1 MVIRSN
7 GSSFP
12 STMQPTYKVA
22 SGYRRTRSAALL
34 VIALFCLYSHSKEVN
49 QSTIARILCSTQ
61 ETRPSRRVGGRFLC
75 GTASPSQGE
84 TTETTET
91 GEEVVT
97 PPAEEGSGLDE
108 VFPPAEE
115 EYQADE
121 TANMPGGS
129 ENIAYV
135 LTVASCPE
143 DTSHPNLDD
152 PGDAFYDA
160 AAIVKQSVCNCTT
173 ENPDAQ
179 TIYGTSFQFNLCYTL
194 YFFS

>member
-1 MVIRSN
+1 M
-7 GSSFP
+7 
-12 STMQPTYKVA
+12 TPTYSIA
-22 SGYRRTRSAALL
+22 SGHRRSRSIALF
-34 VIALFCLYSHSKEVN
+34 VIAVFCLYSHSREVN
-49 QSTIARILCSTQ
+49 QDVFTRMLCSTQ
-61 ETRPSRRVGGRFLC
+61 ATRPSRRVGGRILC
-75 GTASPSQGE
+75 GTASPSQGA

-91 GEEVVT
+91 GEEVTT
-97 PPAEEGSGLDE
+97 PAAEEGAPMDE
-108 VFPPAEE
+108 VFPAAEE
-115 EYQADE
+115 DQYQADE
-121 TANMPGGS
+121 TAPMPGGS

-179 TIYGTSFQFNLCYTL
+179 TIYGM
-194 YFFS
+194 FFCKPVLF